1 VADVSAPTPLDDV
14 AVSSLQAKWDGDGA
28 SFGIGARAPQG
39 ASPAV
44 RVLQNLTTLSNPD
57 DLRLLADGLVT
68 GGTRATDAGGYT
80 LTDGTIVAWDAAD
93 NRVTLSRRAFAGLM
107 IKLLD
112 EAAGRSGDDESADGL
127 KELSASLRRLA
138 DESS

>member
-1 VADVSAPTPLDDV
+1 MSAPTPLDDV
-14 AVSSLQAKWDGDGA
+14 AVGSLQAKWDGDGA
-28 SFGIGARAPQG
+28 SFGIGARAPEG

-80 LTDGTIVAWDAAD
+80 LTNDTIVAWDAAD
-93 NRVTLSRRAFAGLM
+93 NRVTLSQRAFAGLM
-107 IKLLD
+107 LKLLD
-112 EAAGRSGDDESADGL
+112 EAVRRSGDDESKDGL
-127 KELSASLRRLA
+127 TELSASLRRLA

>member
-1 VADVSAPTPLDDV
+1 VSAPTPLDDL
-14 AVSSLQAKWDGDGA
+14 AVDSLQAKWDGNGA
-28 SFGIGARAPQG
+28 SFGIGANAPED
-39 ASPAV
+39 APPAV

-80 LTDGTIVAWDAAD
+80 LADDTIVAWDAAD

-107 IKLLD
+107 VKLLD
-112 EAAGRSGDDESADGL
+112 EAVERLGQGADGL
-127 KELSASLRRLA
+127 ADLSASLRRLA
-138 DESS
+138 DERS